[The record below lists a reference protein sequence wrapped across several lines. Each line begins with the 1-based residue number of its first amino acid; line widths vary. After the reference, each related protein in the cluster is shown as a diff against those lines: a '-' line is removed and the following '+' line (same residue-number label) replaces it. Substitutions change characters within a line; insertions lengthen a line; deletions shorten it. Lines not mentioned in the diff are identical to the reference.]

1 MDDFKK
7 IAVESYGMVLEEH
20 EYLSIAAIANSD
32 DIFEQFMDASH
43 KVNQF
48 MIEHKKE
55 FKRALIEVKANE
67 MLNSEIK

>member
-7 IAVESYGMVLEEH
+7 VAVELYGMVLEEH
-20 EYLSIAAIANSD
+20 AYLGIAAIANSD
-32 DIFEQFMDASH
+32 DIFDHFMDASY

-48 MIEHKKE
+48 MIEHVKE

-67 MLNSEIK
+67 MLNDEVE

>member
-7 IAVESYGMVLEEH
+7 VAVDLYRMVLEEH
-20 EYLSIAAIANSD
+20 AFLGIAIIADSD
-32 DIFEQFMDASH
+32 DIFKHFMDASH

-48 MIEHKKE
+48 MIEHEKE